1 MARAFAITTASDHV
15 TLDAQGHGEVTY
27 TISNTTTRPLRA
39 WPTIKGLGSIDEGWL
54 SVVGGGER
62 SFSPGESHQ
71 FVVKIK
77 APADAPT
84 GKYSFRLNVIS
95 GSRDVE
101 DESIEGPAAFFEIKP
116 APVPTPGGGF
126 PWWMVAVAGVIVLVG
141 ALAIVLLM
149 RPRTVAVPELVGMQ
163 LNAATNLLVATNLGF
178 IVNLEVTRTNPAMTV
193 YAQNPEAGSRIKPG
207 TNSIVTL
214 QVERETA
221 TVRVPNV
228 SGNQTLQ
235 AAINAL
241 QKAGLNV
248 GKINQ
253 RVVTNPNSVDR
264 VMDQDPK
271 PNQLAAPESAVALFI
286 GVRTQLPDRD
296 FKIRTEQLHVD
307 PKLLHLRTN
316 VVLPQRIN

>member
-39 WPTIKGLGSIDEGWL
+39 WPTIKGLGSMDESWL
-54 SVVGGGER
+54 QVVGGGER

-95 GSRDVE
+95 GSRNVE
-101 DESIEGPAAFFEIKP
+101 DESIEGPAASFEVKP
-116 APVPTPGGGF
+116 APIPASGGGF
-126 PWWMVAVAGVIVLVG
+126 PWWLVAVTGVIVLVG
-141 ALAIVLLM
+141 ALAIVLLI
-149 RPRTVAVPELVGMQ
+149 RPKTVPVPDLVGMQ

-178 IVNLEVTRTNPAMTV
+178 NIHLEVTGTNPAMTV
-193 YAQNPEAGSRIKPG
+193 YAQDPEAGGRIKPG

-228 SGNQTLQ
+228 SRNLTLQ
-235 AAINAL
+235 AAINQL

-248 GKINQ
+248 GQINQ
-253 RVVTNPNSVDR
+253 RIVTNTNSLDR

-271 PNQLAAPESAVALFI
+271 AEEMAAPNSTVALFI
-286 GVRTQLPDRD
+286 GVRRQLPPRD
-296 FKIRTEQLHVD
+296 FKIWTEQLRVE
-307 PKLLHLRTN
+307 PKVFQLRTN
-316 VVLPQRIN
+316 LVVPQRIN

>member
-15 TLDAQGHGEVTY
+15 NLDAQGHGEVTY

-39 WPTIKGLGSIDEGWL
+39 WPTIKGLGSIDENWL

-101 DESIEGPAAFFEIKP
+101 DESIEGPAASFEVKP
-116 APVPTPGGGF
+116 APVPPPGDGF
-126 PWWMVAVAGVIVLVG
+126 PWWLLAVAGVIVLVG

-149 RPRTVAVPELVGMQ
+149 RPKTMVVPDLVGMP

-193 YAQNPEAGSRIKPG
+193 YAQNPEAGGRIKRG
-207 TNSIVTL
+207 TDSIVTL

-228 SGNQTLQ
+228 SGNLTLQ

-241 QKAGLNV
+241 QKSGLNV

-253 RVVTNPNSVDR
+253 RIVTNTNSLDR

-271 PNQLAAPESAVALFI
+271 PNQLTAPDSTVALFI
-286 GVRTQLPDRD
+286 GVRRQLPDRD
-296 FKIRTEQLHVD
+296 FKIRTEQLHVN
-307 PKLLHLRTN
+307 PKLFQIRTN
-316 VVLPQRIN
+316 LLVPQRIN